1 MRSIHQPSLRDLSH
15 AHVVPGVE
23 TPYLFSVTA
32 RGTPRHA
39 AAPERGS
46 MSRSNVRKPR
56 APDNSE
62 ASGAATLLRV
72 TDPRSG
78 AVALSRNKARKSLV
92 INLSVLFLIF
102 GHPSAA
108 RVVAN
113 HVRNAGLFSHVPSG
127 RRAG

>member
-1 MRSIHQPSLRDLSH
+1 MSVRRPLTECRVRKAL
-15 AHVVPGVE
+15 
-23 TPYLFSVTA
+23 YLFSVTA

-56 APDNSE
+56 SPDNSE

-78 AVALSRNKARKSLV
+78 AVALTRLAGAFPRDSTHWKSGSKL
-92 INLSVLFLIF
+92 
-102 GHPSAA
+102 
-108 RVVAN
+108 
-113 HVRNAGLFSHVPSG
+113 
-127 RRAG
+127 RALQTLRE

>member
-78 AVALSRNKARKSLV
+78 AVVLNTYETPGYSRSVPTDMGPAL
-92 INLSVLFLIF
+92 
-102 GHPSAA
+102 
-108 RVVAN
+108 
-113 HVRNAGLFSHVPSG
+113 AGTP
-127 RRAG
+127 